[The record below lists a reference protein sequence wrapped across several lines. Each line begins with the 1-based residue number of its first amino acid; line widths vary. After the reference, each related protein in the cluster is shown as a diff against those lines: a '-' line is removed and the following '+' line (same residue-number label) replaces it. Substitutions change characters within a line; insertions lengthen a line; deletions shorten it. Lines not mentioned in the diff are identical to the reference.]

1 MQQRPEPKKYRCALK
16 LCIAASALF
25 SSFVSNA
32 EELDSISNNATLNEI
47 TVTATKQNLL
57 KRELASS
64 VSLIGKQLLEQ
75 TQFQG
80 IKDLN
85 AYIPN
90 VYIPD
95 FGSSLS
101 TPIFI
106 RGIGSRRINMV
117 GLYSDGVPLLEG
129 GSIDTDYSDVR
140 SVEVLRG
147 PQGTIYGRGAM
158 GGIINLTSYRPLDYQ
173 GTHIN
178 LHMGQYGQAGLSAQ
192 SYQAIHSRL
201 GISASANYQHRGG
214 FYTNIYNGEKADR
227 YNNVSGKF
235 ALQYRHNGWDI
246 YGYSQYQNR
255 KQGGYPYSVVDKND
269 ILGDVNYN
277 LPSEYNRQLFTSAV
291 NVQKRFSNNLVL
303 KSSSS
308 YQHLSDEMI
317 MDQDFTRA
325 NMVVAK
331 QYSRKN
337 IWTEEINLSRSNNR
351 YSWVTGIY
359 GFYINSHKD
368 LDNNINIPQRRVED
382 VFISYGEPSYGFA
395 LFHQSSYKITSRL
408 TAELG
413 LRLDWEHSEQDYY
426 KHTTNHL
433 RQGRTS
439 EETQPAKT
447 VDRQFT
453 PKASLIYRIGDEHR
467 VYATVLRG
475 YQSGGFNVQFDRPEE
490 QSYKPE
496 YSWNYELGT
505 HLFFAGGKLQLDAS
519 LFYIDWRSQQVQ
531 QAVQNLLGSKMTNA
545 GRSRSLGAEF
555 AIAYRPIENL
565 NLAASYGYTKTSFVE
580 YNEFVQQGQP
590 NASRNGNYIPQV
602 PQHTVAASAKYTIKL
617 GLPWI
622 EHIDLGIQYRG
633 LGNIYWNSANT
644 QLQHFYSTLDAQV
657 GLTYKALS
665 IELWGKNLSNANYRP
680 YQFSS
685 QGQTFAQRGLPKHF
699 GGTLRI
705 KL

>member
-1 MQQRPEPKKYRCALK
+1 MEQKLQPKRHRRTLK
-16 LCIAASALF
+16 LCIVATAVCWPFLA
-25 SSFVSNA
+25 NA
-32 EELDSISNNATLNEI
+32 EELDSIRNNATLGEI
-47 TVTATKQNLL
+47 TVTATKQTLL

-158 GGIINLTSYRPLDYQ
+158 GGIINLTSYRPLNYQ

-178 LHMGQYGQAGLSAQ
+178 LNVGQYGQAGLSAQ
-192 SYQAIHSRL
+192 TYQAVNSKL
-201 GISASANYQHRGG
+201 GVSTSANYQHRGG
-214 FYTNIYNGEKADR
+214 FYTNAYNGEKADKF
-227 YNNVSGKF
+227 NNLSGKF
-235 ALQYRHNGWDI
+235 ALQYRYNGWDI
-246 YGYSQYQNR
+246 YGYAQYQNR
-255 KQGGYPYSVVDKND
+255 KQGGYPYAVVDKED
-269 ILGDVNYN
+269 KLGEVNYN
-277 LPSEYNRQLFTSAV
+277 LPSEYNRQLFTSAL
-291 NVQKRFSNNLVL
+291 NIQKRFSNNLVL
-303 KSSSS
+303 RSGTS
-308 YQHLSDEMI
+308 YQHLNDEMV

-337 IWTEEINLSRSNNR
+337 VWTEEVSLSRNNER
-351 YSWVTGIY
+351 YSWVAGVY
-359 GFYINSHKD
+359 GFHINSHKD
-368 LDNNINIPQRRVED
+368 LDNNINIPQRLVQD
-382 VFISYGEPSYGFA
+382 VSIAYGEPSYGLA
-395 LFHQSSYKITSRL
+395 LYHQSSYKITDRL

-413 LRLDWEHSEQDYY
+413 LRLDWEHSKQDYY
-426 KHTTNHL
+426 KRTTDYL
-433 RQGRTS
+433 QQGRTF

-447 VDRQFT
+447 IDKQFT
-453 PKASLIYRIGDEHR
+453 PKASLIYRIGNEHR

-505 HLFFAGGKLQLDAS
+505 HLFFAGGKLQADAS
-519 LFYIDWRSQQVQ
+519 VFYIDWKSQQLQ

-545 GRSRSLGAEF
+545 GRSKSLGAEF
-555 AIAYRPIENL
+555 AVAYRPIKAL
-565 NLAASYGYTKTSFVE
+565 NLAASYGYTKASFVE
-580 YNEFVQQGQP
+580 YSEFVQQRQP

-602 PQHTVAASAKYTIKL
+602 PRHTVAGSAKYTIATN
-617 GLPWI
+617 LPWI
-622 EHIDLGIQYRG
+622 ESIDLGLQYRG
-633 LGNIYWNSANT
+633 LGDIYWNSANT
-644 QLQHFYSTLDAQV
+644 QRQKFYSTVDAQV
-657 GLTYKALS
+657 GFTYQALS
-665 IELWGKNLSNANYRP
+665 IELWGKNLTKADYRP

-685 QGQTFAQRGLPKHF
+685 QGQTFAQRGLPRCF